1 MRPSGGLTFGGRYQL
16 STRVAIGGMGEVWE
30 ATDLVIGRTVAIKIL
45 KDEYLGDP
53 GFLERFRAEA
63 RHAALVNHEG
73 IANVFDYG
81 EEEGS
86 AYLVM
91 ELVPGEAMSTVLE
104 RDRVLPTD
112 KVLDIVAQ
120 TASAL
125 QAAHAAGL
133 VHRDIK
139 PGNLLVTAGARLK
152 IGDFGVARIDSSTLT
167 LAGAMIGTPS
177 YMSPEQFRG
186 DAVDGR
192 SDVFSSGVV
201 LYQLLT
207 GARPFAGSTSVVMQQ
222 ILNQQPAPPS
232 SALVALGPRFDAVLA
247 RALAKSPE
255 QRYATARAFLDDLL
269 AAAEGD
275 PDATRLSNA
284 DSDSDRTMLAA
295 GLPSAPAPRTQDT
308 STSPGAGNSAIV
320 TLTPWKRAAFPDIE
334 ALLAR
339 QIGPISRFLLKKAGD
354 KADSFDAL
362 AALLLPHVPSDL
374 GRVQFQQALAQLK
387 NKLEASGSGT
397 GDHHHPADSR
407 AGATAGASAPALGYD
422 EAFADA
428 VALKLVAII
437 GPIGRVLVKRAMK
450 NTADRKAFLQLVAGQ
465 IDNPRERE
473 RFQAGAGALPP

>member
-1 MRPSGGLTFGGRYQL
+1 MIEQL
-16 STRVAIGGMGEVWE
+16 GKYRVDAVLGNGAMGIVYK
-30 ATDLVIGRTVAIKIL
+30 AFDPQIGRAVALKTVSKE
-45 KDEYLGDP
+45 KFGQDEQASLVD
-53 GFLERFRAEA
+53 RFKNEA
-63 RHAALVNHEG
+63 QAAGRLAHPNIVTVYE
-73 IANVFDYG
+73 YG
-81 EEEGS
+81 EDTDSAYIAMEFVDGMPLDALMVPGS
-86 AYLVM
+86 ATAL
-91 ELVPGEAMSTVLE
+91 P
-104 RDRVLPTD
+104 RVLAWMSD
-112 KVLDIVAQ
+112 LLQGLDY
-120 TASAL
+120 
-125 QAAHAAGL
+125 AHAHGV

-339 QIGPISRFLLKKAGD
+339 QIGPIARFLLKKAGD